1 MPLSDINESEI
12 PGGRNL
18 ADMSRDETANQSLL
32 WRHSKFLTQLFK
44 KSIFPDQ
51 CLTITLLQNRKIQIC
66 VSSTL

>member
-32 WRHSKFLTQLFK
+32 WRHSKFLTYKLVK
-44 KSIFPDQ
+44 KSIFRDQ
-51 CLTITLLQNRKIQIC
+51 
-66 VSSTL
+66 